1 MKAPMGDAGNSHLNL
16 DPQIFG
22 ESFDREP
29 FGFTHNLSGLDLFQ
43 NDSLRAL
50 ADKYHDH
57 KKDYYVGAGAPEPG
71 VKFYSVKHV
80 DYKPAD
86 ALDNMEKGSYRVLM
100 KRPENHDKRF
110 RALLDELF
118 QQVVDLRGGLGD
130 ERVVRLESAIFV
142 SSAAT
147 TTPFHFDPEIAF
159 FCQIAGD
166 KIYHVYS
173 PRAVTEAEMEQF
185 YIRGVVDIAQVD
197 LAGRDPKLEHVF
209 NLKAGKG
216 LHQPQNAPH
225 WVETRGDRSIS
236 FSFVFETTA
245 TRAKGRT
252 RSFNHVARKLGL
264 KPTAPGATPVLDTVK
279 ASAMRVV
286 IPARKVAGKAAR
298 KVAGK

>member
-1 MKAPMGDAGNSHLNL
+1 MNAATGDKRNSHLNL
-16 DPQIFG
+16 DCKTFG

-29 FGFTHNLSGLDLFQ
+29 FGFTHNLSKLDLFQ
-43 NDSLRAL
+43 DDSLRAL
-50 ADKYHDH
+50 AAKYRDH
-57 KKDYYVGAGAPEPG
+57 KNDYYVGAGAPEPG

-86 ALDNMEKGSYRVLM
+86 ALENLDKGSYRVLM

-110 RALLDELF
+110 RELLDGLF
-118 QQVVDLRGGLGD
+118 KQVVDLRGGLGD

-159 FCQIAGD
+159 FCQIAGE

-173 PRAVTEAEMEQF
+173 PRAVTEAEMERF

-197 LAGRDPKLEHVF
+197 LQGRDPKLEHVF
-209 NLKAGKG
+209 NLAAGKG

-245 TRAKGRT
+245 TRARGRA

-264 KPTAPGATPVLDTVK
+264 KPAAPGTSATVDAVK

-286 IPARKVAGKAAR
+286 IPARKAAGQAVR
-298 KVAGK
+298 KVARK